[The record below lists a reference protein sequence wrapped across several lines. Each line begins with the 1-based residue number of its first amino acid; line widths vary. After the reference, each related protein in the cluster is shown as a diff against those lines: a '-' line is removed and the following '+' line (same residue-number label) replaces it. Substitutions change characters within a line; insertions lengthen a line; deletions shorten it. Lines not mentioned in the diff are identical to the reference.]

1 MTLDRKSAVFRID
14 IGGISGLG
22 HASRSIT
29 LAQNLQL
36 FGYKPELVI
45 HRNDDCRD
53 YLTNNGYRPHLS
65 SSKIGTEEDINFVST
80 IAGGKGANLIV
91 IDNKFPEDLILA
103 DYRASSYALV
113 NIQDR
118 PIVCNADVIVNQ
130 NLSCDISQYPSD
142 LAASV
147 YTGLK
152 TCIISKV
159 WRDIRNSRKHTN
171 FAGTPHILITFGG
184 EDPKNH
190 SLQILNRFSRFLEG
204 YHLDVVIGPSHPS
217 PQSLNAIAS
226 QKDNVRLFSNL
237 SNLSDLAAAAEMAIT
252 AAGLT
257 SLELSSAG
265 IPTAVVAIEP
275 HQLDFMCCLVEQG
288 LVFPLSENDQIQSDR
303 LEEFCFNNILREKLA
318 KSADKYFLE
327 DGSLNLAREL
337 NDFAFKKHATSPRL
351 Y

>member
-29 LAQNLQL
+29 LAQNLQR
-36 FGYKPELVI
+36 FGYKPEFVI

-53 YLTNNGYRPHLS
+53 YLIDNGYRPHLS
-65 SSKIGTEEDINFVST
+65 SSKIGTEEDINFVSN
-80 IAGGKGANLIV
+80 IAGVKGANLIV

-130 NLSCDISQYPSD
+130 NLSCDISGYPSD
-142 LAASV
+142 LATSV

-159 WRDIRNSRKHTN
+159 WSDIRNSRKHTN

-190 SLQILNRFSRFLEG
+190 SFQILNRFSRFLES

-265 IPTAVVAIEP
+265 IPTAVVAIET
-275 HQLDFMCCLVEQG
+275 HQLDFMCSLVKRG

-318 KSADKYFLE
+318 KSADKYFRE

-337 NDFAFKKHATSPRL
+337 NDFAFKKYATGPRL